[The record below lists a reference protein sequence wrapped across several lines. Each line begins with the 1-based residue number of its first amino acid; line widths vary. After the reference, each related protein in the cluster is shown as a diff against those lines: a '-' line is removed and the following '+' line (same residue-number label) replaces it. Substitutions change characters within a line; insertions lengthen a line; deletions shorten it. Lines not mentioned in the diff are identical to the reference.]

1 MNSVAQAALSFTGQ
15 NYGAQKY
22 KRIDQ
27 VLGTCMLLA
36 GFSGALLGNLAY
48 LFGEP
53 LLSLY
58 TNNSL
63 EVVYGMNRMQIIATT
78 YFLCG
83 LMDTLSC
90 TMRGLGMSV
99 LPTIISLT
107 GACLFRI
114 LWIYTV
120 FAAHHTQFTLYI
132 SYPISWFLTSAAY
145 VVCYLIVRKKKF
157 AQPAPALSQ

>member
-1 MNSVAQAALSFTGQ
+1 
-15 NYGAQKY
+15 
-22 KRIDQ
+22 
-27 VLGTCMLLA
+27 MLLA

-120 FAAHHTQFTLYI
+120 FACFPTLEVLLI
-132 SYPISWFLTSAAY
+132 SYPVTWVLNTTGIGILLIYSFRKEKNIYLKTTLTPA
-145 VVCYLIVRKKKF
+145 VR
-157 AQPAPALSQ
+157 S